1 MKIIKLV
8 LHKYRRLSLN
18 NIDTLTFTP
27 DKHLQI
33 ILGSNLSGKSST
45 LKELSPLPAELK
57 KEYKEDGYKQ
67 IIIEHNGNTYDISSG
82 LVGKNKHSFKVNDVE
97 MNEANIRKIQ
107 LELVKEHFKLTPQI
121 HEILLGNSKFTNMS
135 LSERKK
141 WLTLISNIDYTYPIK
156 VYNDLKSTYRDVT
169 GGLRLA
175 NNKLLQDDLKM
186 LKDTDREKLTN
197 DLKVLHDLTEHLIST
212 KTIVRPRDTS
222 PIENIKQLNSR
233 ISNTLNTLS
242 NSNYKNPNRLLV
254 DIDTKIAVISNK
266 IIDIKKELDKLTN
279 ISVNTD
285 KDSITKELNTIE
297 SKMIELT
304 KDNIYNINLNEIDT
318 IYNSYKSI
326 YTELV
331 SLINNISE
339 MSDVTYN
346 TDNFNKCKD
355 LIEALRVK
363 IEAYSKRLEKIKVE
377 VHNYD
382 ELLNKPN
389 IECVNCGHSWKLNY
403 DEVKHNKL
411 KEALVKHNEEIT
423 NLKNKLEQ
431 TKNLYDKYVTKKNLI
446 ENAKLYIK
454 NNLILRPIFS
464 YIFTKHDI
472 QTESNSV
479 ITELNKATIILDK
492 LKSYSSLKSTKDE
505 LYKKLEILKANDE
518 IRKELTGKNKDVLEK
533 ELANLINTKEN
544 LLKEKNTIT
553 SYIAKKDELEK
564 LHDMLRNN
572 LKNSKEYFNYRISEV
587 KNNYINEAINT
598 LKHEIAKIETTLK
611 EDELVKSRISNITK
625 EISEYKD
632 RESVLKILVKELS
645 PTEGLIAK
653 SINSFLNLFITD
665 MNNVIG
671 HIWTHDIS
679 ILPCNLEE
687 GDLDYKFPVSINNN
701 EIINDVS
708 IGSSGLK
715 EAIDL
720 AFKVVFMK
728 YLGLEDYPLYLDEYA
743 VNMDIKHRANAYSA
757 IESILAPNFSQV
769 FLISHFE
776 SMYGRFTNVDISV
789 LSKDNLMLDDNLIY
803 NKVMSI

>member
-1 MKIIKLV
+1 MKIIKLI

-156 VYNDLKSTYRDVT
+156 VYNDLKSNYRDVT

-175 NNKLLQDDLKM
+175 NNKLLQDDLKI
-186 LKDTDREKLTN
+186 LNDEDREKLTK
-197 DLKVLHDLTEHLIST
+197 DLKVLHDLTEHMIST
-212 KTIVRPRDTS
+212 KTIVRPRDSS
-222 PIENIKQLNSR
+222 PIESIKQLNAR
-233 ISNTLNTLS
+233 IANTLNTLS
-242 NSNYKNPNRLLV
+242 NTNYDNPDRLLIE
-254 DIDTKIAVISNK
+254 ID
-266 IIDIKKELDKLTN
+266 TN
-279 ISVNTD
+279 ISVIDSKIIAIKKDLDNLTKVVTD
-285 KDSITKELNTIE
+285 VNKESLVSELNTLK
-297 SKMIELT
+297 SNLLVLA
-304 KDNIYNINLNEIDT
+304 KDNIYELNLNEIDIVCDT
-318 IYNSYKSI
+318 FMNI

-331 SLINNISE
+331 SLIGEIDAITDITYS
-339 MSDVTYN
+339 SDN
-346 TDNFNKCKD
+346 LNKVKEV
-355 LIEALRVK
+355 IEALTVK
-363 IEAYSKRLEKIKVE
+363 IETVSKRLEKTKVE

-403 DEVKHNKL
+403 DEVKH
-411 KEALVKHNEEIT
+411 KEAKDAIVAYGDELST
-423 NLKNKLEQ
+423 LKDKL
-431 TKNLYDKYVTKKNLI
+431 TKAKELHDKYITKKNLI
-446 ENAKLYIK
+446 DNARLYIK
-454 NNLILRPIFS
+454 NNLILKPIFS
-464 YIFTKHDI
+464 YIFTKFDI
-472 QTESNSV
+472 QKDTESIVN
-479 ITELNKATIILDK
+479 ELNRVTIILNK
-492 LKSYSSLKSTKDE
+492 LKEYTSIKNRIEE
-505 LYKKLEILKANDE
+505 LTKKLDILNANED
-518 IRKELTGKNKDVLEK
+518 IRKELTGKNTELLKT
-533 ELANLINTKEN
+533 ELANLINKKAEY
-544 LLKEKNTIT
+544 LKEKEII
-553 SYIAKKDELEK
+553 SKYKSKREELKE
-564 LHDMLRNN
+564 LHDLLRNN
-572 LKNSKEYFNYRISEV
+572 LKSSKEYFSYKIAEV
-587 KNNYINEAINT
+587 KNNYINEAINA
-598 LKHEIAKIETTLK
+598 LKHEIAKIETILK
-611 EDELVKSRISNITK
+611 QDELVKSRITNITK
-625 EISEYKD
+625 EIAEYKD
-632 RESVLKILVKELS
+632 KEAVLKILVKELS

-701 EIINDVS
+701 EVINDVS

-789 LSKDNLMLDDNLIY
+789 LSKDNLMLDDNLVY
-803 NKVMSI
+803 NKVMDI